1 MSAAANEAW
10 PTQRNAEE
18 AKKNLRN
25 WGGKKTR
32 QKVWEREFRGARK
45 GQRTSEPTL
54 KYRGRRRESKWMRLL
69 W

>member
-1 MSAAANEAW
+1 MSAAVNEAW

-25 WGGKKTR
+25 WGKKNET
-32 QKVWEREFRGARK
+32 KVWEREFRGATKR
-45 GQRTSEPTL
+45 QWTSEPTL
-54 KYRGRRRESKWMRLL
+54 KYRERQREAKWMRLL